1 MQRYKKAIPLYD
13 FLKKNLTA
21 FSMKVTTTP
30 RDCDKVNKIVPVM
43 QKQLGRAINLA
54 RIKSLFKR
62 LFNNHC

>member
-13 FLKKNLTA
+13 FLKKSLTA

-43 QKQLGRAINLA
+43 QKQLGRVINLA
-54 RIKSLFKR
+54 RIKS
-62 LFNNHC
+62 